1 MSDWSPLDDDVL
13 LTGTLVVRVVGRKDG
28 RGLPDRR
35 VTVRGC
41 GFV

>member
-1 MSDWSPLDDDVL
+1 MSDWSPLDGDVL
-13 LTGTLVVRVVGRKDG
+13 LKGTLFVRVIGRKDRQPRVG
-28 RGLPDRR
+28 RR